1 MISSYFYH
9 NLPYNSGEEPDWLTN
24 LAEYSKVT
32 NQRIY
37 LLQHPV
43 VDSEHVEYEKHFV
56 LLAPGFKLC
65 IVQDSSLDDF
75 EEFEED
81 IKAIF
86 AIFTRSMTIVLL
98 WVFTPR

>member
-9 NLPYNSGEEPDWLTN
+9 NLPFNIGEEPDWLNN

-43 VDSEHVEYEKHFV
+43 VDSEHVEYEKHYV

-65 IVQDSSLDDF
+65 IVQDTSLDDF
-75 EEFEED
+75 EEYTKDTGFVFENFFD
-81 IKAIF
+81 
-86 AIFTRSMTIVLL
+86 
-98 WVFTPR
+98 